1 MKKLTPLLL
10 LFFCLPALACDEEC
24 KRNAAMEEHNVD
36 FPGYLNASYCQ
47 DTSVDF
53 LLRARESLQK
63 YRDGKLET
71 GHKGGIRN
79 IRNYLQQRKQW
90 LLECDNYL
98 LLTGQGRVFKDKET
112 TERIVS
118 SIDSVSN
125 ELERLMSVGGG
136 IHVPANQ
143 LGGATARFD
152 QLFMVVDTHR
162 TDLQLRGQLVIR

>member
-24 KRNAAMEEHNVD
+24 KRNAAMEENDVT
-36 FPGYLNASYCQ
+36 FPGYLTASYCQ

-53 LLRARESLQK
+53 LLGARESLQK
-63 YRDGKLET
+63 YREGKLES

-79 IRNYLQQRKQW
+79 IRNFLQQRKKW

-98 LLTGQGRVFKDKET
+98 VLTGQGRVFKDEET

-118 SIDSVSN
+118 SIESVSR
-125 ELERLMSVGGG
+125 ELERLMSVGSG
-136 IHVPANQ
+136 IHVPATQ
-143 LGGATARFD
+143 LGGAGARFD
-152 QLFMVVDTHR
+152 QLFMVVDSHR

>member
-10 LFFCLPALACDEEC
+10 LFFCLPAFACDEEC
-24 KRNAAMEEHNVD
+24 KRNAAMEEHDVE

-53 LLRARESLQK
+53 LLRARDSLQN
-63 YRDGKLET
+63 YRDKKLET

-98 LLTGQGRVFKDKET
+98 LLTGQGRVFKDAET
-112 TERIVS
+112 TQRIVTA
-118 SIDSVSN
+118 IDSVAE
-125 ELERLMSVGGG
+125 ELDRLMSVGSG
-136 IHVPANQ
+136 IHVSSSQ
-143 LGGATARFD
+143 VGGAAARFD
-152 QLFMVVDTHR
+152 QLFIVVDTHR